1 MNTEWPAT
9 RRARAWA
16 MLPMLLALC
25 ASAYAWPTVPLPP
38 DSRGELVSSHMK
50 YNGLDMRA
58 SKFSVPATVEE
69 VVAFYAAKWPGRHV
83 VDELDGKTIVGHADG
98 AHYVTVE
105 LTGSGGGT
113 DGTIGIMRLPRDGEA
128 PELGKGFYVPAGT
141 EVLSDIVHLDTPN
154 ETRTLVLS
162 NGLSPYVNQLH
173 YTRHLR
179 GNGWKASR
187 GSACRP
193 SERECVAS
201 FEHPSGGRMLLTM
214 TRGEGIETTTVVN
227 VE

>member
-1 MNTEWPAT
+1 MSTERVVGRTTWVWAVLPA
-9 RRARAWA
+9 
-16 MLPMLLALC
+16 LLALC
-25 ASAYAWPTVPLPP
+25 ASAHAWPTVPLPA
-38 DSRGELVSSHMK
+38 DSRGEAVSRHMK

-58 SKFSVPATVEE
+58 SRFSTPATVEE

-105 LTGSGGGT
+105 LAPSGGGT
-113 DGTIGIMRLPRDGEA
+113 EGTVGIIRLPRDGQV

-141 EVLSDIVHLDTPN
+141 EVLSDIVHLDMPRQ
-154 ETRTLVLS
+154 TRTLVLS

-173 YTRHLR
+173 YSRHLR
-179 GNGWKASR
+179 GEGWKASR

-201 FEHPSGGRMLLTM
+201 FEHPSGGRMMLTM
-214 TRGEGIETTTVVN
+214 TRGDGIETGTVVN
-227 VE
+227 IE